1 MKILVYLFLVVLL
14 FGCIGGKTEPPPPNP
29 EPPPVQ
35 NNTQVNIIVGGQ
47 TNQTVGQ
54 NATVVPVQNNTP
66 VVEGLEYEYD
76 PSQSIG
82 VYFIDVGMQGQH
94 GNAIL
99 IKKGDLDV
107 LIDAGPAET
116 ANKVVNFLRAKGV
129 DDLEVI
135 ISTNADPRQYGG
147 IQTVANNFRI
157 EEYWWSGDSFGDS
170 TYSQLFDNMVA
181 ATKEVKQIEVGVSYD
196 LNGMNFT
203 FLNPQKSRFND
214 INNDAVVTK
223 ISDRNFSLLLT
234 SGIQTGAQ
242 GKLMTTQTKLM
253 ESEIMQAPYYGVGS
267 GTSNIGLFL
276 ITAKSKEIII
286 TGSSDDSA
294 SNGGSREPFQR
305 LMLQY
310 GMHWSETYNKS
321 GVRIFS
327 NGYGYLIE
335 ETE

>member
-1 MKILVYLFLVVLL
+1 MKILVYFLLIVLL
-14 FGCIGGKTEPPPPNP
+14 FGCIGGKTEPVPPDPQ
-29 EPPPVQ
+29 PPVQQ

-54 NATVVPVQNNTP
+54 NITPEPVQIDTP
-66 VVEGLEYEYD
+66 VEGLEYEYNPD
-76 PSQSIG
+76 QSFG

-99 IKKGDLDV
+99 VKKGDLDV

-116 ANKVVNFLRAKGV
+116 ANNVVNFLRAKGV
-129 DDLEVI
+129 DDLEVV

-157 EEYWWSGDSFGDS
+157 EEYWWGGDSFGDS
-170 TYSQLFDNMVA
+170 DYAQLLDKMVA
-181 ATKEVKQIEVGVSYD
+181 STKEIRQVEVGSSYD

-203 FLNPQKSRFND
+203 FFNPQKSLFND

-223 ISDRNFSLLLT
+223 ITDRNFSLLLT

-242 GKLMTTQTKLM
+242 GKIMTTQPVK
-253 ESEIMQAPYYGVGS
+253 SEIMQAPYYGVGS
-267 GTSNIGLFL
+267 GTGTIGIFL
-276 ITAKSKEIII
+276 VTAKPKEMII

-294 SNGGSREPFQR
+294 SNGGSREPFKR
-305 LMLQY
+305 LMLEY
-310 GMHWSETYNKS
+310 GIHWSETYNKD
-321 GVRIFS
+321 GVKIFS

-335 ETE
+335 ETSS